1 MVQIYHNPKCS
12 KSRAGL
18 EYLKT
23 KAGVEFEIIDYL
35 KTGITAET
43 IRQILQRLNV
53 KPIELLRTQ
62 ESYFKE
68 RLKGKIF
75 SDEEWIQIIVENP
88 KLLKRPIIVNKYK
101 AVWADPANLTDKLF

>member
-1 MVQIYHNPKCS
+1 MIQIYHNPKCQ
-12 KSRAGL
+12 KSRKGL

-23 KAGVEFEIIDYL
+23 KSDNIEVIDYL

-43 IRQILQRLNV
+43 IRQILQRINV
-53 KPIELLRTQ
+53 KPLEMVRTQ
-62 ESYFKE
+62 EDYFKQQ
-68 RLKGKIF
+68 LKGKHF

-101 AVWADPANLTDKLF
+101 AVWADPAELSDKLF

>member
-1 MVQIYHNPKCS
+1 MIKIFHNPRCS

-23 KAGVEFEIIDYL
+23 KTADFEIIDYL
-35 KTGITAET
+35 KTGLNKEALQ
-43 IRQILQRLNV
+43 QIIQRLNV
-53 KPIELLRTQ
+53 KPVELVRTQ
-62 ESYFKE
+62 EDYFKQQ
-68 RLKGKIF
+68 LKGKIF

-101 AVWADPANLTDKLF
+101 AVWADPADLTDKLF

>member
-1 MVQIYHNPKCS
+1 MVQIFHNPRCS

-18 EYLKT
+18 DFLKT
-23 KAGVEFEIIDYL
+23 KTVDFEIIDYL
-35 KTGITAET
+35 KTGLTKET
-43 IRQILQRLNV
+43 LHQIIQRLNV
-53 KPIELLRTQ
+53 KPVELVRTQ
-62 ESYFKE
+62 EDYFKKK
-68 RLKGKIF
+68 LKGKIF